1 MRGNLVLNPN
11 QVLFSSE
18 LAARG
23 IGLIL
28 KVLLNPISG
37 RNVSHPCL
45 ISTWPKEWC
54 TIMCMI
60 VGHKNLG
67 KVHVPHVVSM
77 VEEPIIMSRRPHAR
91 IVRPRQWHIARGGLV
106 IEKKLRKWG

>member
-1 MRGNLVLNPN
+1 MGGNLVSNPN
-11 QVLFSSE
+11 QVFSSSVF
-18 LAARG
+18 AARG

-91 IVRPRQWHIARGGLV
+91 IVRPRQWHIARGGLI